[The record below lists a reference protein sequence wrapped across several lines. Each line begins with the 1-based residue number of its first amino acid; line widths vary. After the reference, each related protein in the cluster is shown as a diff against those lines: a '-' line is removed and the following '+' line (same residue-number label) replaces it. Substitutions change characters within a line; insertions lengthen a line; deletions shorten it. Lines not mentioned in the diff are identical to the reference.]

1 MTVYAEN
8 LISSVTVGSGG
19 ASSIDFT
26 SIPQTYTDL
35 VVRWST
41 RGTAA
46 TVYDQVYVK
55 FNNTTSNLSY
65 LRLSGTGS
73 AAQSTSGSDGYT
85 GAGQGSASTANT
97 FDNGEIYITN
107 YTSSN
112 YKSFYSDEI
121 SENNA
126 TSASGSF

>member
-65 LRLSGTGS
+65 LRNL
-73 AAQSTSGSDGYT
+73 
-85 GAGQGSASTANT
+85 
-97 FDNGEIYITN
+97 FILM
-107 YTSSN
+107 
-112 YKSFYSDEI
+112 K
-121 SENNA
+121 
-126 TSASGSF
+126 